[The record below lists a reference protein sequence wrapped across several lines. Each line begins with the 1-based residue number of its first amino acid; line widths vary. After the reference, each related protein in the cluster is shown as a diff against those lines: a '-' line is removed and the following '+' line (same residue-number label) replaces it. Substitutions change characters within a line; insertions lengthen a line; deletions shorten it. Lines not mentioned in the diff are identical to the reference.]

1 MKDALAVS
9 DGLNN
14 SSKGHIR
21 SRKKKSTP
29 DNNVAVQKITV
40 GSILV
45 DNEAAATELWGIV
58 STDTGAGENGI
69 RESFSLGEEVV
80 AKKRRRASK
89 SVGNVGAVR
98 KRMRGSI
105 PVDNEAVPTELRGI
119 ISTDIEAGTNRMMD
133 LVPVVEGGVVKKRT
147 RRTNSV
153 GNEEAIR
160 RSRSNTVGNKG
171 VVRKKMRGSISVDND
186 AVSMELGG
194 VISTDIDAETDGM
207 MEPISVGEEGVA
219 KKRGRRANSVGE
231 EGTVKRKRRGS
242 VSVESNGAV
251 TRRKRASSR

>member
-1 MKDALAVS
+1 MKEALAVS

-14 SSKGHIR
+14 SSKGRIR

-45 DNEAAATELWGIV
+45 DNEAATTELRGIV

-69 RESFSLGEEVV
+69 GESVSLGEEVV
-80 AKKRRRASK
+80 VKKRKRASK
-89 SVGNVGAVR
+89 SVGNEGAVR
-98 KRMRGSI
+98 KRIRGSI

-133 LVPVVEGGVVKKRT
+133 LVPVVEEGVVKKRT

-153 GNEEAIR
+153 GNEGAVR
-160 RSRSNTVGNKG
+160 RSNTVGNKG
-171 VVRKKMRGSISVDND
+171 VVRKKMRGSISVDNE
-186 AVSMELGG
+186 AVSMELRG

-207 MEPISVGEEGVA
+207 MDPVSVGEAGVA

-242 VSVESNGAV
+242 LSVESNGAV

>member
-9 DGLNN
+9 GGLNN

-45 DNEAAATELWGIV
+45 DNEAAATELRIV

-133 LVPVVEGGVVKKRT
+133 LVPVVEEGVVKKRT

-153 GNEEAIR
+153 GNEGAVR
-160 RSRSNTVGNKG
+160 RSNTVGNKG
-171 VVRKKMRGSISVDND
+171 VVRKKMRGSISVDNE
-186 AVSMELGG
+186 AVSMELRG

-207 MEPISVGEEGVA
+207 MDPVSVGEAGVA

-242 VSVESNGAV
+242 LSVESNGAV

>member
-9 DGLNN
+9 GGLNN

-45 DNEAAATELWGIV
+45 DNEAAATELRIV

-171 VVRKKMRGSISVDND
+171 VVRKKTRGSISVDND

-207 MEPISVGEEGVA
+207 MEPVSVGEEGVA
-219 KKRGRRANSVGE
+219 KKRGRCVNSVGE